1 MKCWCMTINKADN
14 PYIVFDLDD
23 TLFQEVDYLKS
34 AYKEIANLVSPN
46 NPDYVYSEMF
56 ERYKAGENV
65 FAWLIIQYGS
75 EVEDLTVQKLI
86 KLYREHYPE
95 ITLAEDVHDFITRL
109 NSSSIPFGLITDG
122 RSMTQRNK
130 LKALGIE
137 GMFSDLVISEEFGS
151 EKPDERNY
159 LYYVDKHP
167 GNHFYY
173 IGDNT
178 GKDFIVPAKL
188 GWTTVCIRDRGLN
201 IHQQDLH
208 RSPVPNHI
216 VSTFKEIEIA

>member
-1 MKCWCMTINKADN
+1 MIINKTDN

-34 AYKEIANLVSPN
+34 AYKEIAHLVSPQD
-46 NPDYVYSEMF
+46 PDNVYSEMF

-75 EVEDLTVQKLI
+75 GVEDLTVQKLI
-86 KLYREHYPE
+86 KLYRDHYPE

-109 NSSSIPFGLITDG
+109 NSASIPFGLITDG
-122 RSMTQRNK
+122 RSRTQRNK
-130 LKALGIE
+130 LKALGIKQ
-137 GMFSDLVISEEFGS
+137 MFADLVISEEFGS

-159 LYYVDKHP
+159 LYYQHKYQGRHL
-167 GNHFYY
+167 YY

-188 GWTTVCIRDRGLN
+188 AWTTICIKDRGMN
-201 IHQQDLH
+201 IHPQHLD
-208 RSPVPNHI
+208 RFPVPDFI